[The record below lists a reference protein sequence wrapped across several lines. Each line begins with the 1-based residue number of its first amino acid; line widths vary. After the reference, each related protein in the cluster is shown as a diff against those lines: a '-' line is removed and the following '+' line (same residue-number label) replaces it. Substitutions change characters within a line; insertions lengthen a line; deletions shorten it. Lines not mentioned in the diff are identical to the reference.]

1 MKRDEFAT
9 LVLASTDSLYR
20 VAKDILHQ
28 DSECEDAVWEAVTTA
43 FEKLDTL
50 RQDQYAKTWL
60 IRILIH
66 ECYRILRRQKKL
78 APSENAL
85 LNVSDEPADYSELYE
100 AIYSLKDKYKIPV
113 ILFYIEGFSVTEI
126 ARITDT
132 SEGNVKN
139 RLHSFLKSLGVNQ
152 PAAERLVETEPSVT
166 YGSDTGSDQII
177 DIQES
182 YCDGGKLVL
191 VATAA
196 DGSGDTYESKDHA
209 YVNGADCMVTSY
221 ENPENSAE
229 MIYEINLQAIQGLR
243 QKMILTFHCRCA
255 FT

>member
-1 MKRDEFAT
+1 MKRDEFAV

-20 VAKDILHQ
+20 VAKGILHQ

-85 LNVSDEPADYSELYE
+85 LNVSDEPCDYSELYD
-100 AIYSLKDKYKIPV
+100 AIYNLKDKYKIPV

-139 RLHSFLKSLGVNQ
+139 RLHRARIQLKKILEQG
-152 PAAERLVETEPSVT
+152 
-166 YGSDTGSDQII
+166 
-177 DIQES
+177 DI
-182 YCDGGKLVL
+182 L
-191 VATAA
+191 
-196 DGSGDTYESKDHA
+196 
-209 YVNGADCMVTSY
+209 
-221 ENPENSAE
+221 
-229 MIYEINLQAIQGLR
+229 
-243 QKMILTFHCRCA
+243 
-255 FT
+255 